1 MKARTV
7 KNFLLALSCPKRT
20 GLIYTVTRWLA
31 EQGCHVIESDTYIDP
46 YSERFFMRVHF
57 GGPVTLGSL
66 WRTFAPLA
74 DELEMQWDLS
84 SDDTRPRAL
93 IMVSRELHCLLDL
106 LNRTRMDKLR
116 LDIPLIISN
125 HPDAGQLADE
135 SGIDFLHLPI
145 TPENKEEQEE
155 RLIDE
160 IEENNIDFV
169 VLARYMRIIGPEV
182 CERMAGRIINIHHSF
197 LPGFK
202 GARPYQQ
209 AHRRGVKL
217 IGATAHYVTA
227 DLDEGPI
234 IEQDVEAVTHRMSP
248 AELTAVGHDIERIVL
263 ARAVLW
269 HIQRRVLINGRR
281 TVVFR

>member
-1 MKARTV
+1 
-7 KNFLLALSCPKRT
+7 
-20 GLIYTVTRWLA
+20 
-31 EQGCHVIESDTYIDP
+31 
-46 YSERFFMRVHF
+46 
-57 GGPVTLGSL
+57 
-66 WRTFAPLA
+66 
-74 DELEMQWDLS
+74 MQWDLS

-125 HPDAGQLADE
+125 HPDAGQLAQE

-202 GARPYQQ
+202 GARPYHQ

-234 IEQDVEAVTHRMSP
+234 IEQDVESRDPSHVSGGTDGRGARHRTHRAGAGRTLP
-248 AELTAVGHDIERIVL
+248 HTTARVD
-263 ARAVLW
+263 
-269 HIQRRVLINGRR
+269 QRTPYRGVP
-281 TVVFR
+281 VMFR

>member
-57 GGPVTLGSL
+57 GGRVTLGSL
-66 WRTFAPLA
+66 WRTFAPMA
-74 DELEMQWDLS
+74 EELEMQWDLS
-84 SDDTRPRAL
+84 ADDTRPRAL
-93 IMVSRELHCLLDL
+93 IMVSREMHCLLDL

-125 HPDAGQLADE
+125 HADAGQLAGE
-135 SGIDFLHLPI
+135 SGIDFLHLPV

-169 VLARYMRIIGPEV
+169 VLARYMRILGPEV
-182 CERMAGRIINIHHSF
+182 CDRMAGRIINIHHSF

-263 ARAVLW
+263 ARAVLY

>member
-1 MKARTV
+1 MKTRTV

-46 YSERFFMRVHF
+46 HSERFFMRVHF
-57 GGPVTLGSL
+57 GGKVTLGSL

-84 SDDTRPRAL
+84 ADDTRPRAL

-125 HPDAGQLADE
+125 HPDAGQLAEE

-145 TPENKEEQEE
+145 TPENSEEQEE

-202 GARPYQQ
+202 GARPYHQ

-263 ARAVLW
+263 ARAVLY

>member
-7 KNFLLALSCPKRT
+7 KKFLLALSCPKRT
-20 GLIYTVTRWLA
+20 GLIYTVTRWLS

-46 YSERFFMRVHF
+46 VSERFFMRVHF
-57 GGPVTLGSL
+57 GGKVTLGSL
-66 WRTFAPLA
+66 WRTFAPMA
-74 DELEMQWDLS
+74 EELEMQWDLS
-84 SDDTRPRAL
+84 ADDTRPRAL

-106 LNRTRMDKLR
+106 LNRTRMDKLQ

-125 HPDAGQLADE
+125 HADAEQLAKE
-135 SGIDFLHLPI
+135 SGIEFLHLPI
-145 TPENKEEQEE
+145 TPENKDEQEE

-182 CERMAGRIINIHHSF
+182 CDRMAGRIINIHHSF

-202 GARPYQQ
+202 GARPYHQ

-234 IEQDVEAVTHRMSP
+234 IDQDVEAVTHRMSP

-263 ARAVLW
+263 ARAVHY

>member
-1 MKARTV
+1 MKARAV

-46 YSERFFMRVHF
+46 HSERFFMRVHF
-57 GGPVTLGSL
+57 GGKVTLGSL

-74 DELEMQWDLS
+74 EQLEMQWDLS
-84 SDDTRPRAL
+84 ADDTRPRAL

-125 HPDAGQLADE
+125 HADAGQLANE
-135 SGIDFLHLPI
+135 SGIDFLHLPV
-145 TPENKEEQEE
+145 TPENKEEHEE

-169 VLARYMRIIGPEV
+169 VLARYMRILGPEV
-182 CERMAGRIINIHHSF
+182 CDRMAGRIINIHHSF

-202 GARPYQQ
+202 GARPYHQ

-263 ARAVLW
+263 ARAVLY

>member
-1 MKARTV
+1 M
-7 KNFLLALSCPKRT
+7 
-20 GLIYTVTRWLA
+20 TRWLA

-46 YSERFFMRVHF
+46 FSERFFMRVHF

-125 HPDAGQLADE
+125 HPDAGQLAKE
-135 SGIDFLHLPI
+135 SGLDFLHLPI
-145 TPENKEEQEE
+145 TPENKDEQEE

-202 GARPYQQ
+202 GARPYHQ

-234 IEQDVEAVTHRMSP
+234 IEQDVETVTHRMSP

-263 ARAVLW
+263 ARAVLY